1 VPRIARWIL
10 PCISLVAGC
19 NAIVSPGDE
28 QCTAD
33 ADCEARGFADALC
46 EDGVCVDAPVDPI
59 WGCLGNVVEPVPDTS
74 KKIEFPIR
82 LAYAIDATP
91 VTGAVIDV
99 CDKLDIGCTGA
110 DPNYPKGISPDA
122 EGVVDVN
129 VPEGFDGF
137 VRITHPE
144 IVDSR
149 VYVGRPI
156 VEPPSVK
163 EVQLFRPSDI
173 ELLATLTDT
182 EPDPTRGSAVVL
194 GVDCSGIAASGLS
207 FDVTTFD
214 SGALAFYLIN
224 QLPVLPP
231 GATATDKD
239 GFGGF
244 FNLETGSA
252 VVTSTRA
259 ADGVYVGESGFQVLA
274 NTISY
279 VQVAPTPE

>member
-1 VPRIARWIL
+1 MSRVSRWL
-10 PCISLVAGC
+10 PLLAPVLGGC
-19 NAIVSPGDE
+19 NALVSTDVD
-28 QCTAD
+28 QCASD
-33 ADCEARGFADALC
+33 ADCEARGFADSLC
-46 EDGVCVDAPVDPI
+46 EDSVCVEKPEDPI
-59 WGCLGNVVEPVPDTS
+59 WGCLGDVVEPVADPS

-82 LAYAIDATP
+82 LVLAVDGTP
-91 VTGAVIDV
+91 VTEAMIDV
-99 CDKLDIGCTGA
+99 CDKLDIGCIGD

-122 EGVVDVN
+122 EGVIDVV

-137 VRITHPE
+137 VRISHPE

-163 EVQLFRPSDI
+163 EVQLFRPADI
-173 ELLATLTDT
+173 DLLATLTGT

-194 GVDCSGIAASGLS
+194 GIDCSGVAASGLS

-244 FNLETGSA
+244 FNLKTGSA

-259 ADGVYVGESGFQVLA
+259 VDGVYVGESGFQILA

-279 VQVAPTPE
+279 VQVGPTPQ